1 MVAKKL
7 LDRFENSPKVWTIK
21 KERDEN
27 GNWNWVTKI
36 YNSIADAHRDNPK
49 ISCSH
54 IEDYCNATFFTKN
67 NHWFAYVGYKM
78 APSLP
83 EIMGNCSY
91 EPIKENRTKNDDG
104 TSYYGDLREQLISDF
119 NRHMWDDIRTVFL
132 GETYKYNRLYQN
144 NTAFYADSWI
154 AASLATVEQSYLP
167 LIMAGLYYN
176 GWHSGELRQK
186 AIDWCKKNITRNDLL
201 ERGYEPTPVTA
212 IKPAP
217 LKYWQTQEYKQE
229 NYL

>member
-21 KERDEN
+21 GEFDEK
-27 GNWNWVTKI
+27 GNYNYVTKI

-78 APSLP
+78 APSLQ
-83 EIMGNCSY
+83 EIMANCSY
-91 EPIKENRTKNDDG
+91 EPIKENRTKNDG
-104 TSYYGDLREQLISDF
+104 IQYYSDLREDLISSL
-119 NRHMWDDIRTVFL
+119 NSRMWDDIRTTVL
-132 GETYKYNRLYQN
+132 GEAFKYNKLYPN
-144 NTAFYADSWI
+144 NNAFYTDYW
-154 AASLATVEQSYLP
+154 LAQFLVSANSK
-167 LIMAGLYYN
+167 IMYGLYSN
-176 GWHSGELRQK
+176 GWHSGELKQK
-186 AIDWCKKNITRNDLL
+186 AIDWCKKNITRNSLL
-201 ERGYEPTPVTA
+201 ERESVPVVVA
-212 IKPAP
+212 EKPE
-217 LKYWQTQEYKQE
+217 LKYWKTQSYKQE

>member
-21 KERDEN
+21 QERDEK
-27 GNWNWVTKI
+27 GNLNWVTKI

-49 ISCSH
+49 FSCSH

-78 APSLP
+78 APSLQ
-83 EIMGNCSY
+83 EIMANCSY

-104 TSYYGDLREQLISDF
+104 ILYYGYLREDLISSLS
-119 NRHMWDDIRTVFL
+119 RHMWDDIRTIFL
-132 GETYKYNRLYQN
+132 GETYKYTHLYTSN
-144 NTAFYADSWI
+144 AAFYADSC
-154 AASLATVEQSYLP
+154 LAPQ
-167 LIMAGLYYN
+167 LISADSTIMYGLYYN
-176 GWHSGELRQK
+176 GWHSGDLKQK

-201 ERGYEPTPVTA
+201 ERGSKPVVVAT
-212 IKPAP
+212 KPEI
-217 LKYWQTQEYKQE
+217 KYWKTQSYKQE